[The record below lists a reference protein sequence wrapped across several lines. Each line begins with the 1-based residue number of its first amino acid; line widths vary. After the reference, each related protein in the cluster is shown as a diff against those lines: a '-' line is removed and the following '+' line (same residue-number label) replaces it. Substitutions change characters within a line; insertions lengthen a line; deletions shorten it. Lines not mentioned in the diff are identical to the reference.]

1 MNKKSS
7 VIFFIVFALVIFT
20 PLIST
25 LPMLLEG
32 NYVIPIIVAV
42 ICIYLIGTVIGKY
55 NKMIK
60 YKNKIDEA
68 LGLVDIQLKMRF
80 DLIPNLVNIVKGY
93 AKHEKE
99 VFTSTIKLRNKA
111 AKAQDESEKLELAN
125 QLVPKI
131 KDILMVAEDYP
142 KLKSEALFKS
152 LLEQLSDIEDRIVS
166 ARRIYDSNV
175 NMFNTLISTFPNNLL
190 AKIFGHSKVQLFKI
204 DAGENINTKINF

>member
-1 MNKKSS
+1 MNKKASI
-7 VIFFIVFALVIFT
+7 IFFIIFT
-20 PLIST
+20 FITFAPMICTIPLFID
-25 LPMLLEG
+25 G
-32 NYVIPIIVAV
+32 KYVVPIIVAV
-42 ICIYLIGTVIGKY
+42 VCIYLLGTVIGKY

-80 DLIPNLVNIVKGY
+80 DLIPNLVNVVKGY

-99 VFTSTIKLRNKA
+99 VFATTIKLRNKA
-111 AKAQDESEKLELAN
+111 AKAQNESEKLELAN

-131 KDILMVAEDYP
+131 KDLLMVAEDYP
-142 KLKSEALFKS
+142 KLKSEALYKS

-175 NMFNTLISTFPNNLL
+175 NMFNTLISTFPNNFL
-190 AKIFGHSKVQLFKI
+190 AKVFGHTKVKLFKI
-204 DAGENINTKINF
+204 DAGENINPKIDF